1 MAPDSYHHG
10 ALRETLIRAA
20 LEVIEEEGP
29 GALSLRELARRVG
42 VSHAASAHHFGDK
55 AGLLTAIA
63 VEGQELLA
71 AAMAE
76 AFARTGEF
84 LEMGVAYVRV
94 AVEHRAHFEVV
105 YRPDL
110 YHADD
115 PELLDA
121 QRRTGEIFQAG
132 LATLSPQQA
141 GPDPAIAG
149 IAAWSL
155 VHGFS
160 LLWLN
165 GLVQPDV
172 GDSPEPIA
180 RAAAAL
186 LFREHAATPARRR
199 AKA

>member
-1 MAPDSYHHG
+1 MPPDTYHHG
-10 ALRETLIRAA
+10 ALRETLIQAA
-20 LEVIEEEGP
+20 LEVIDEEGP
-29 GALSLRELARRVG
+29 AALSLRELARRVG

-76 AFARTGEF
+76 AFAATGEF

-94 AVEHRAHFEVV
+94 AVEHRAHFEIV

-115 PELLDA
+115 RELLDA
-121 QRRTGEIFQAG
+121 QRRTGEIFRAG
-132 LATLSPQQA
+132 LATLSPRQA

-165 GLVQPDV
+165 GLVHPDA
-172 GDSPEPIA
+172 GDSPEPVA

-186 LFREHAATPARRR
+186 LFREPAATPRRRR
-199 AKA
+199 AEA

>member
-1 MAPDSYHHG
+1 MTPDTYHHG
-10 ALRETLIRAA
+10 ALRETLIQAA

-29 GALSLRELARRVG
+29 AALSLRELARRVG

-121 QRRTGEIFQAG
+121 QRRTGEIFRAG
-132 LATLSPQQA
+132 LATLSPEQA
-141 GPDPAIAG
+141 GPDTAIAG

-165 GLVQPDV
+165 GLVEADA
-172 GDSPEPIA
+172 GDSPEAIA
-180 RAAAAL
+180 RATAAL
-186 LFREHAATPARRR
+186 LFREPAATPRRRR
-199 AKA
+199 AGA